1 LVLIDGIQKFYTI
14 TICGVKKKG
23 EIQVGM
29 IRGDSKDYDLLEKWS
44 KNFDCQGYK
53 TCEIGVREG
62 LGSKI
67 IMDGVLNNY
76 IHVGVDP
83 YANLKYQHYD
93 NGPAYTADYTD
104 EMRDTLLYDLMPYR
118 KQGKFTLCNM
128 TDEDFM
134 NVSKHKDSKFA
145 FVHFDGPHTTRAVL
159 TEAIWFANRSAPH
172 TRFVFDDHNTY
183 AMSTIAYALTF
194 FGFQCH
200 GMGDTKCMLAKVPPP
215 KITEEK

>member
-1 LVLIDGIQKFYTI
+1 
-14 TICGVKKKG
+14 
-23 EIQVGM
+23 M
-29 IRGDSKDYDLLEKWS
+29 IRGDSKDYDLLEKWT